1 MMHSF
6 DYIVEIFNN
15 GFENVVEILNNED
28 DDEEHYISDIK
39 RRKIWWKYKVSL
51 GVENSY
57 FTGE

>member
-39 RRKIWWKYKVSL
+39 RRKI
-51 GVENSY
+51 
-57 FTGE
+57 